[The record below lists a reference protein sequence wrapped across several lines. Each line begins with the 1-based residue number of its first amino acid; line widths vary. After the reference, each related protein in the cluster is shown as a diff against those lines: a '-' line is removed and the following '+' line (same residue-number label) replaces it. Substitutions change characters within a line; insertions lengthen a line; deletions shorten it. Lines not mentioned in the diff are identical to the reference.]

1 MADRTVRR
9 LFLVVALLF
18 SVSLIVEQ
26 GCAWG
31 PPFKPKAD
39 APAHHL
45 EVGFR
50 NPFVDENSS
59 PSRLLIARFWVRRI
73 WASLSEPDLVVNLP
87 RAHNNGKLLRD
98 NGHEATVTW
107 VGHSTLLVQLEG
119 MNFLT
124 DPHWGERA
132 SPVNFTGP
140 KRFSEPGLR
149 FEDLPRIDFVVIS
162 HDHYDHLDLSTVLR
176 LAETHHPR
184 FFVPL
189 GLKEWFLNIGIDDV
203 VELDW
208 WEGSTFKQ
216 FTITC
221 VPAQH
226 FSGRTP
232 WDRNRL

>member
-1 MADRTVRR
+1 MPNRTMRS
-9 LFLVVALLF
+9 LFAVIALLFTASLVVA
-18 SVSLIVEQ
+18 Q
-26 GCAWG
+26 GCASG
-31 PPFKPKAD
+31 LPVKPKAW

-50 NPFVDENSS
+50 NPFVDGNSS

-132 SPVNFTGP
+132 S
-140 KRFSEPGLR
+140 
-149 FEDLPRIDFVVIS
+149 
-162 HDHYDHLDLSTVLR
+162 
-176 LAETHHPR
+176 
-184 FFVPL
+184 
-189 GLKEWFLNIGIDDV
+189 
-203 VELDW
+203 
-208 WEGSTFKQ
+208 
-216 FTITC
+216 
-221 VPAQH
+221 
-226 FSGRTP
+226 
-232 WDRNRL
+232 